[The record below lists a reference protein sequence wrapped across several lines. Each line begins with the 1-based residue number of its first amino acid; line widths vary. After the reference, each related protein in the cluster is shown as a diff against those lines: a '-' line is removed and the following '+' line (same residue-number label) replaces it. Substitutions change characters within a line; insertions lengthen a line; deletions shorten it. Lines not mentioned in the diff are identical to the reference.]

1 MLRVEQA
8 VVRFGTHAAL
18 AGIDIEVGATETV
31 VVLGPSGCGKSTLLR
46 AIAGL
51 EPLTSGRIEWDGTDL
66 AGVAPHRRRF
76 GLMFQDYAL
85 FPHRDVRGNVEF
97 GLRMTGAPTAARAA
111 RVREVLALVGLE
123 GYEARRVATL
133 SGGEQQRVA
142 LARSLAPS
150 PRLLMFD
157 EPLGALDRSLRER
170 LLDQLQELI
179 ERAAL
184 PVLYVTH
191 DHDEA
196 FALADRVVVMR
207 AGRVVQSG
215 SPAAVWESPADEW
228 TARFLG
234 FGPAVDAPV
243 EHGVA
248 RTAWGAFAVPA
259 NVTNG
264 LARVVLRPGAVR
276 LDAGSL
282 CRGVVHRRGF
292 AGDHVA
298 LTVEVDGAPPVDV
311 RAPLAGAPEP
321 GTTVG
326 LAVAADGALVYAP
339 RVSSD

>member
-1 MLRVEQA
+1 MLRVENA
-8 VVRFGTHAAL
+8 VVRFGAHAAL
-18 AGIDIEVGATETV
+18 AGVDIEVGATETV

-51 EPLTSGRIEWDGTDL
+51 EPLTAGRIEWDGGDL
-66 AGVAPHRRRF
+66 AGLAPHRRRF

-97 GLRMTGAPTAARAA
+97 GLRMAGLAPGARAD
-111 RVREVLALVGLE
+111 RVRAVLDLVGLE
-123 GYEARRVATL
+123 GYESRRVATL

-157 EPLGALDRSLRER
+157 EPLGALDRSLREH

-196 FALADRVVVMR
+196 FALADCVVVMR
-207 AGRVVQSG
+207 AGQVVLSG
-215 SPAAVWESPADEW
+215 APAAVWRAPVDEW

-234 FGPAVDAPV
+234 FGPTVDAPV
-243 EHGVA
+243 ERGSA
-248 RTAWGAFAVPA
+248 RTAWGAFPVP
-259 NVTNG
+259 NDVTDG
-264 LARVVLRPGAVR
+264 LARVVLRPGVAR
-276 LDAGSL
+276 LDASSA
-282 CRGVVHRRGF
+282 RTGVVRRRAF
-292 AGDHVA
+292 AGDHVS
-298 LTVEVDGAPPVDV
+298 LTVEIAGAPPLEV
-311 RAPLAGAPEP
+311 RASLADAPDT

-326 LAVAADGALVYAP
+326 VAIDPDGALVYGP
-339 RVSSD
+339 RVSSG